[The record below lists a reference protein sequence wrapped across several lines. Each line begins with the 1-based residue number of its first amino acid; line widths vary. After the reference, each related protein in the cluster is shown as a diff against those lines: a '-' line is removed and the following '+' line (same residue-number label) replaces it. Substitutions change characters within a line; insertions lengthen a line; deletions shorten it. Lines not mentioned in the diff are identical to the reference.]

1 MKQVA
6 QMFKA
11 RDVKRLQDAASIA
24 DGKIRRRA
32 LDDVINV
39 IKMENPHMFRKDG
52 ERMISFLAVL
62 GVPSFELQ

>member
-6 QMFKA
+6 QMFKS

-32 LDDVINV
+32 LDDVTNV
-39 IKMENPHMFRKDG
+39 LKMENPHMFRKDG
-52 ERMISFLAVL
+52 EPMIRFADFL
-62 GVPSFELQ
+62 GVPV